1 MHVHVTHGSGTK
13 LIKFLTQGE
22 LAKADPK
29 LPAVTT
35 EEQAIAVGD
44 LLLKAKGCVLE
55 GWTGWGG
62 GVDV

>member
-1 MHVHVTHGSGTK
+1 MQRHPSTGTK

-22 LAKADPK
+22 LAKADSK

-44 LLLKAKGCVLE
+44 LLLKAKG
-55 GWTGWGG
+55 
-62 GVDV
+62 

>member
-1 MHVHVTHGSGTK
+1 MTTGTK

-22 LAKADPK
+22 LAKADSK

-44 LLLKAKGCVLE
+44 LLLKAKG
-55 GWTGWGG
+55 
-62 GVDV
+62 